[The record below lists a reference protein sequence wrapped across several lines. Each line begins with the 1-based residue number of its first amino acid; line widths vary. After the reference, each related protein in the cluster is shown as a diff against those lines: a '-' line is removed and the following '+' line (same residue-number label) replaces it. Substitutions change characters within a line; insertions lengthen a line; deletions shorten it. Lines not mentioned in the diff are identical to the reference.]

1 MDGYQICF
9 PQIDISPSMRY
20 NVTQKSCLKRI
31 QKILFKQTMEKT
43 LRAKIYHF
51 LVNRKPGIRQR
62 YHRFHDGTT
71 GMKKVVSW
79 FYLLWL
85 NFCYYVLFCR
95 FLGEQTEFPVYEE
108 KKPPCAESESVLAN
122 RDRRSVSET
131 VSFLMQYEVISF
143 DIFDTLIFRPF
154 SEPTDLFFFLGEKL
168 EILDFKRLRMQAE
181 AEARTQKYKEEKH
194 YEIKLSDIWSR
205 LQNEIG
211 VIKEQG
217 MQMEQALEME
227 FCYANPFMQQVFTQ
241 LREHG
246 KRIVI
251 TSDMYLSKAFL
262 SELLQKNGYEGY
274 EELYVSCEY
283 EKSKADGS
291 LYEVVKRAYPD
302 TDSMIHVGDNPVSDV
317 KNAKKHGFEVFYYQ
331 NVNRNALLYRAYDM
345 SAVVGGAYRGIVNNK
360 LYNGPE
366 QLSME
371 YEYGYIYGGLFV
383 LGYCNFIHTYA
394 RVHGIDKLLFL
405 SRDGDILR
413 QAYAVLFPEEKTEY
427 VYWSR
432 AAATKL
438 MARYNRYDFFRRY
451 LYHKA
456 DGTYTLEQI
465 LKSMRLEFLLDR
477 LLQQLPNE
485 TYLTSGN
492 VRQVKR
498 FLEANWQE
506 VTAVYDRESK
516 AAELYYKKV
525 LGDSRNALA
534 VDIGW
539 AGSGA
544 IALDYLVQNVWKLPC
559 SITGAVAGTN
569 SVHNFEVDASE
580 IFLQNGKLAAYLY
593 AQSFNRDLWKKHD
606 PNTDD
611 NIFFELLLA
620 SPTPQFLGF
629 ELDEASGEVSYL
641 FGKVDANPE
650 GMKEIQ
656 SGILDFVRDYQKH
669 FSGYPY
675 LFCVSG
681 RDAYA
686 PILAASGNKKAYLK
700 ALKKKFEFEANVL

>member
-1 MDGYQICF
+1 MDGYQSCF

-31 QKILFKQTMEKT
+31 HKILFKQTMEKT

-194 YEIKLSDIWSR
+194 YEIKLSDIWRR
-205 LQNEIG
+205 LENEIG
-211 VIKEQG
+211 VTKEQG

-262 SELLQKNGYEGY
+262 SELLQKNGYGGY

-283 EKSKADGS
+283 EKSKAEGS

-317 KNAKKHGFEVFYYQ
+317 KNAKKHGFEVFYYP

-360 LYNGPE
+360 LYNGIE

-394 RVHGIDKLLFL
+394 REHGIEKLLFL

-456 DGTYTLEQI
+456 DGTYTIEQI

-477 LLQQLPNE
+477 LLQQLPHE
-485 TYLTSGN
+485 IYLTSGN

-544 IALDYLVQNVWKLPC
+544 IALDYLVQKVWKLPC

-629 ELDEASGEVSYL
+629 KLDEVSGEVLYL
-641 FGKVDANPE
+641 FGKMDANPE

>member
-1 MDGYQICF
+1 
-9 PQIDISPSMRY
+9 
-20 NVTQKSCLKRI
+20 
-31 QKILFKQTMEKT
+31 
-43 LRAKIYHF
+43 
-51 LVNRKPGIRQR
+51 
-62 YHRFHDGTT
+62 
-71 GMKKVVSW
+71 
-79 FYLLWL
+79 
-85 NFCYYVLFCR
+85 
-95 FLGEQTEFPVYEE
+95 
-108 KKPPCAESESVLAN
+108 
-122 RDRRSVSET
+122 
-131 VSFLMQYEVISF
+131 
-143 DIFDTLIFRPF
+143 
-154 SEPTDLFFFLGEKL
+154 
-168 EILDFKRLRMQAE
+168 
-181 AEARTQKYKEEKH
+181 
-194 YEIKLSDIWSR
+194 
-205 LQNEIG
+205 
-211 VIKEQG
+211 
-217 MQMEQALEME
+217 
-227 FCYANPFMQQVFTQ
+227 
-241 LREHG
+241 
-246 KRIVI
+246 
-251 TSDMYLSKAFL
+251 
-262 SELLQKNGYEGY
+262 
-274 EELYVSCEY
+274 
-283 EKSKADGS
+283 
-291 LYEVVKRAYPD
+291 
-302 TDSMIHVGDNPVSDV
+302 
-317 KNAKKHGFEVFYYQ
+317 
-331 NVNRNALLYRAYDM
+331 
-345 SAVVGGAYRGIVNNK
+345 
-360 LYNGPE
+360 
-366 QLSME
+366 ME

-394 RVHGIDKLLFL
+394 REHGIDKLLFL

-438 MARYNRYDFFRRY
+438 MVRYNRYDFFRRY

-477 LLQQLPNE
+477 LLQRLPYE
-485 TYLTSGN
+485 IYLTSGN

-559 SITGAVAGTN
+559 SITGAIAGTN

>member
-1 MDGYQICF
+1 MDGYQSCF

-251 TSDMYLSKAFL
+251 TSDMYLSKAFI
-262 SELLQKNGYEGY
+262 SELLQKNGYGGY

-283 EKSKADGS
+283 EKSKAEGS

-317 KNAKKHGFEVFYYQ
+317 KNAKKHGFEVFYYP

-360 LYNGPE
+360 LYNGTE

-394 RVHGIDKLLFL
+394 REHGIDKLLFL

-477 LLQQLPNE
+477 LLQRLPHE

-498 FLEANWQE
+498 FLEANWQD

-629 ELDEASGEVSYL
+629 ELDEVSGEVLYL
-641 FGKVDANPE
+641 FGKMDANPE

-686 PILAASGNKKAYLK
+686 PILAARGNKKAYLK

>member
-1 MDGYQICF
+1 MDGYQSCF

-62 YHRFHDGTT
+62 YHRFHDGTA

-79 FYLLWL
+79 FYLLGL

-122 RDRRSVSET
+122 RDRKSVSET
-131 VSFLMQYEVISF
+131 VSFLMQYDVISF

-154 SEPTDLFFFLGEKL
+154 SEPTDLFFFLGEKTG
-168 EILDFKRLRMQAE
+168 ILDFKRLRMQAE
-181 AEARTQKYKEEKH
+181 ADARTQKYKEEKH

-217 MQMEQALEME
+217 MQMEQVLEME

-246 KRIVI
+246 KRLVI

-283 EKSKADGS
+283 EKSKAEGS

-317 KNAKKHGFEVFYYQ
+317 KNAKKHGFEVFYYP
-331 NVNRNALLYRAYDM
+331 NVNRNALLYRSYDM

-360 LYNGPE
+360 LYNGTG

-394 RVHGIDKLLFL
+394 REHGIDKLLFL

-477 LLQQLPNE
+477 LLQQLPHE
-485 TYLTSGN
+485 IYLTSGN

-611 NIFFELLLA
+611 NIFFELLLS

-641 FGKVDANPE
+641 FGKVDANSE

>member
-1 MDGYQICF
+1 MDGFQSCF
-9 PQIDISPSMRY
+9 TQIDISPSMRY

-31 QKILFKQTMEKT
+31 HKILFKQTMEKT

-95 FLGEQTEFPVYEE
+95 FLGEQTEIPVYEE

-122 RDRRSVSET
+122 RDRKSVSET
-131 VSFLMQYEVISF
+131 VSFLMQYDVISF

-154 SEPTDLFFFLGEKL
+154 SEPTDLFFFLGKKTG
-168 EILDFKRLRMQAE
+168 ILDFKRLRMQAE
-181 AEARTQKYKEEKH
+181 AEARVQKYKEEKH

-205 LQNEIG
+205 LENEIG
-211 VIKEQG
+211 VTKEQG

-241 LREHG
+241 LQKYG
-246 KRIVI
+246 KKIVI

-262 SELLQKNGYEGY
+262 SELLQKNGYGGY

-283 EKSKADGS
+283 EKSKAEGS

-317 KNAKKHGFEVFYYQ
+317 KNAKKHGFEVFYYP

-360 LYNGPE
+360 LYNGTE

-394 RVHGIDKLLFL
+394 REHGIDKLLFL

-456 DGTYTLEQI
+456 DGTYTIEQI

-477 LLQQLPNE
+477 LLQQLPHE
-485 TYLTSGN
+485 IYLTSGN

-506 VTAVYDRESK
+506 VTVVYDRESK

-544 IALDYLVQNVWKLPC
+544 IALDYLVQKAWKLPC

-629 ELDEASGEVSYL
+629 ELDEVSGEVLYL
-641 FGKVDANPE
+641 FGKMDANPE

>member
-1 MDGYQICF
+1 MDGYQSCF
-9 PQIDISPSMRY
+9 PQIDISPSIRY

-95 FLGEQTEFPVYEE
+95 FLGEQTEFLVYEE

-211 VIKEQG
+211 VTKEQG

-227 FCYANPFMQQVFTQ
+227 FCYANPFMWQVFTQ

-246 KRIVI
+246 KRLVI
-251 TSDMYLSKAFL
+251 TSDMYLSKVFL
-262 SELLQKNGYEGY
+262 SELLQKNGYGGY
-274 EELYVSCEY
+274 GELYVSCEY
-283 EKSKADGS
+283 EKSKAEGS

-317 KNAKKHGFEVFYYQ
+317 KNAKKHGFEVFYYP

-360 LYNGPE
+360 LYNGTE

-485 TYLTSGN
+485 IYLTSGN
-492 VRQVKR
+492 VSQVKR

-629 ELDEASGEVSYL
+629 ELDELSGEVLYL

-656 SGILDFVRDYQKH
+656 NGILDFVRDYQKH

-700 ALKKKFEFEANVL
+700 TLKKKFEFEANVL

>member
-1 MDGYQICF
+1 
-9 PQIDISPSMRY
+9 MRY

-95 FLGEQTEFPVYEE
+95 FLGEQTEIPVYEE

-122 RDRRSVSET
+122 RDRKSVSET
-131 VSFLMQYEVISF
+131 VSFLMQYDVISF

-154 SEPTDLFFFLGEKL
+154 SEPTDLFFFLGEKTG
-168 EILDFKRLRMQAE
+168 ILDFKRLRMQAE
-181 AEARTQKYKEEKH
+181 AEARVQKYKEEKH

-205 LQNEIG
+205 LENEIG
-211 VIKEQG
+211 VTKEQG

-262 SELLQKNGYEGY
+262 SELLQKNGYGGY

-283 EKSKADGS
+283 EKSKAEGS

-317 KNAKKHGFEVFYYQ
+317 KNAKKHGFEVFYYP
-331 NVNRNALLYRAYDM
+331 NVNRNALLYRSYDM

-360 LYNGPE
+360 LYNGTE
-366 QLSME
+366 QLPME

-394 RVHGIDKLLFL
+394 REHGIDKLLFL

-413 QAYAVLFPEEKTEY
+413 QAYAMLFPEEKTEY

-456 DGTYTLEQI
+456 DGTYTIEQI

-477 LLQQLPNE
+477 LLQQLPHE
-485 TYLTSGN
+485 IYLTSGN
-492 VRQVKR
+492 VRQVKC

-544 IALDYLVQNVWKLPC
+544 IALDYLVQKVWKLPC

-629 ELDEASGEVSYL
+629 ELDEVSGEVLYL
-641 FGKVDANPE
+641 FGKMDANPE

>member
-1 MDGYQICF
+1 MDGYQSCF

-31 QKILFKQTMEKT
+31 HKILFKQTMEKT

-317 KNAKKHGFEVFYYQ
+317 KNAKKHGFEVFYYP

-360 LYNGPE
+360 LYNGTE

-456 DGTYTLEQI
+456 DGTYTIEQI

-477 LLQQLPNE
+477 LLQRLPHE
-485 TYLTSGN
+485 IYLTSGN

-544 IALDYLVQNVWKLPC
+544 IALDYLVQKVWKLPC

-629 ELDEASGEVSYL
+629 ELDEVSGEVLYL
-641 FGKVDANPE
+641 FGKVDANPD

-656 SGILDFVRDYQKH
+656 NGILDFVRDYQKH

>member
-1 MDGYQICF
+1 
-9 PQIDISPSMRY
+9 MRY

-31 QKILFKQTMEKT
+31 HKILFKQTMEKT

-85 NFCYYVLFCR
+85 KFCYYVLFCR

-122 RDRRSVSET
+122 RDRKSVLET
-131 VSFLMQYEVISF
+131 VSFLMQYDVISF

-154 SEPTDLFFFLGEKL
+154 SEPTDLFFFLGERTG
-168 EILDFKRLRMQAE
+168 ILDFKRLRMQAE
-181 AEARTQKYKEEKH
+181 AEARVQKYKEEKH

-205 LQNEIG
+205 LENEIG
-211 VIKEQG
+211 VTKEQG

-262 SELLQKNGYEGY
+262 SELLQKNGYGGY

-283 EKSKADGS
+283 EKSKAEGS
-291 LYEVVKRAYPD
+291 LYEVVKGAYPD

-317 KNAKKHGFEVFYYQ
+317 KNAKKHGFEVFYYP

-360 LYNGPE
+360 LYNGTE

-477 LLQQLPNE
+477 LLQRLPHE
-485 TYLTSGN
+485 IYLTSGN
-492 VRQVKR
+492 VSQVKR

-544 IALDYLVQNVWKLPC
+544 IALDYLVQKVWKLPC

-611 NIFFELLLA
+611 NIFFELLLT

-629 ELDEASGEVSYL
+629 ELDEVSGEVLYL
-641 FGKVDANPE
+641 FGKMDANPE

-669 FSGYPY
+669 FSRYPY

>member
-1 MDGYQICF
+1 
-9 PQIDISPSMRY
+9 
-20 NVTQKSCLKRI
+20 
-31 QKILFKQTMEKT
+31 MEKT

-62 YHRFHDGTT
+62 YHRFHDGTA
-71 GMKKVVSW
+71 GVKKVVSW
-79 FYLLWL
+79 VYLLGL

-95 FLGEQTEFPVYEE
+95 FLGEQTEIPVYEE

-122 RDRRSVSET
+122 RDHKSVSET

-154 SEPTDLFFFLGEKL
+154 SESTDLFFFLGEKTG
-168 EILDFKRLRMQAE
+168 ILDFKRLRMQAE
-181 AEARTQKYKEEKH
+181 ADARTQKYKEEKH
-194 YEIKLSDIWSR
+194 YEITLSDIWSR
-205 LQNEIG
+205 LENEIG
-211 VIKEQG
+211 VTKEQG

-227 FCYANPFMQQVFTQ
+227 FCYANPFMQQVFIQ
-241 LREHG
+241 LREYG

-283 EKSKADGS
+283 EKSKAEGS

-317 KNAKKHGFEVFYYQ
+317 KNAKKHGFEVFYYP
-331 NVNRNALLYRAYDM
+331 NVNRNALLYRSYDM

-360 LYNGPE
+360 LYNGTE
-366 QLSME
+366 QLPME

-394 RVHGIDKLLFL
+394 REHGIDKLLFL

-477 LLQQLPNE
+477 LLQRLPHE

>member
-1 MDGYQICF
+1 
-9 PQIDISPSMRY
+9 MRY

-31 QKILFKQTMEKT
+31 HKILFKQTMEKT

-122 RDRRSVSET
+122 RDRKSVLET
-131 VSFLMQYEVISF
+131 VSFLMQYDVISF

-154 SEPTDLFFFLGEKL
+154 SEPTDLFFFLGERTG
-168 EILDFKRLRMQAE
+168 ILDFKRLRMQAE
-181 AEARTQKYKEEKH
+181 AEARVQKYKEEKH

-205 LQNEIG
+205 LENEIG
-211 VIKEQG
+211 VTKGQG

-262 SELLQKNGYEGY
+262 SELLQKNGYGGY

-283 EKSKADGS
+283 EKSKAEGS
-291 LYEVVKRAYPD
+291 LYEVVKGAYPD

-317 KNAKKHGFEVFYYQ
+317 KNAKKHGFEVFYYP

-360 LYNGPE
+360 LYNGTE

-477 LLQQLPNE
+477 LLQRLPHE
-485 TYLTSGN
+485 IYLTSGN
-492 VRQVKR
+492 VSQVKR

-544 IALDYLVQNVWKLPC
+544 IALDYLVQKVWKLPC

-611 NIFFELLLA
+611 NIFFELLLT

-629 ELDEASGEVSYL
+629 ELDEVSGEVLYL
-641 FGKVDANPE
+641 FGKMDANPE

-669 FSGYPY
+669 FSRYPY

>member
-1 MDGYQICF
+1 
-9 PQIDISPSMRY
+9 MRY

-31 QKILFKQTMEKT
+31 HKILFKQTMEKT

-95 FLGEQTEFPVYEE
+95 FLGEQTEIPVYEE
-108 KKPPCAESESVLAN
+108 KKPPCAESESVMAN
-122 RDRRSVSET
+122 RDRKSVSET
-131 VSFLMQYEVISF
+131 VSFLMQYDVISF

-154 SEPTDLFFFLGEKL
+154 SEPTDLFFFLGEKTG
-168 EILDFKRLRMQAE
+168 ILDFKRLRMQAE
-181 AEARTQKYKEEKH
+181 AEARVQKYKEEKH

-205 LQNEIG
+205 LENEIG
-211 VIKEQG
+211 VTKEQG

-262 SELLQKNGYEGY
+262 SELLQKNGYGGY

-283 EKSKADGS
+283 EKSKAEGS

-317 KNAKKHGFEVFYYQ
+317 KNAKKHGFEVFYYP
-331 NVNRNALLYRAYDM
+331 NVNRNALLYRSYDM

-360 LYNGPE
+360 LYNGTE
-366 QLSME
+366 QLPME

-477 LLQQLPNE
+477 LLQRLPHE

-492 VRQVKR
+492 VSQVKR

-544 IALDYLVQNVWKLPC
+544 IALDYLVQKVWKLPC

-629 ELDEASGEVSYL
+629 ELDEVSGEVLYL
-641 FGKVDANPE
+641 FGKVDANPD

-656 SGILDFVRDYQKH
+656 NGILDFVRDYQKH

>member
-1 MDGYQICF
+1 MDGYQSCF

-317 KNAKKHGFEVFYYQ
+317 KNAKKHGFEVFYYP

-360 LYNGPE
+360 LYNGTE

-456 DGTYTLEQI
+456 DGTYTIEQI

-477 LLQQLPNE
+477 LLQRLHHE

-492 VRQVKR
+492 ARQVKR

-544 IALDYLVQNVWKLPC
+544 IALDYLVQKVWKLPC

-629 ELDEASGEVSYL
+629 ELDEVSGEVLYL
-641 FGKVDANPE
+641 FGKMDANPE

-656 SGILDFVRDYQKH
+656 NGILDFVRDYQKH
-669 FSGYPY
+669 FSRYPY

>member
-1 MDGYQICF
+1 
-9 PQIDISPSMRY
+9 
-20 NVTQKSCLKRI
+20 
-31 QKILFKQTMEKT
+31 MEKT

-154 SEPTDLFFFLGEKL
+154 SEPTDLFFFLGEKTG
-168 EILDFKRLRMQAE
+168 ILDFKRLRMQAE
-181 AEARTQKYKEEKH
+181 ADARTQKYKEEKH

-217 MQMEQALEME
+217 MQMEQVLEME

-246 KRIVI
+246 KRLVI

-262 SELLQKNGYEGY
+262 SELLQKNGYGGY

-283 EKSKADGS
+283 EKSKAEGS

-317 KNAKKHGFEVFYYQ
+317 KNAKKHGFEVFYYP

-360 LYNGPE
+360 LYNGTG

-394 RVHGIDKLLFL
+394 REHGIDKLLFL

-477 LLQQLPNE
+477 LLRQLPNE

-544 IALDYLVQNVWKLPC
+544 IALDYLVQKVWKLPC

-629 ELDEASGEVSYL
+629 ELDEVSGEVLYL
-641 FGKVDANPE
+641 FGKMDANPE

>member
-1 MDGYQICF
+1 
-9 PQIDISPSMRY
+9 
-20 NVTQKSCLKRI
+20 
-31 QKILFKQTMEKT
+31 MEKT

-71 GMKKVVSW
+71 GMKKVGSW
-79 FYLLWL
+79 FYLLGL

-95 FLGEQTEFPVYEE
+95 FLGEQTEIPVYEE

-122 RDRRSVSET
+122 RDRKSVSET

-154 SEPTDLFFFLGEKL
+154 SEPTDLFFFLGEKTG
-168 EILDFKRLRMQAE
+168 ILDFKRFRMQAE
-181 AEARTQKYKEEKH
+181 AEARTQKYKEERH
-194 YEIKLSDIWSR
+194 YEITLSDIWSR
-205 LQNEIG
+205 LENEIG
-211 VIKEQG
+211 VTKEQG
-217 MQMEQALEME
+217 MQVEQALEME

-246 KRIVI
+246 KQIVI

-262 SELLQKNGYEGY
+262 SELLKKNGYGGY

-283 EKSKADGS
+283 EKSKAEGS

-317 KNAKKHGFEVFYYQ
+317 KNAKKHGFEVFYYP
-331 NVNRNALLYRAYDM
+331 NVNRNALLYRSYDM

-360 LYNGPE
+360 LYNGTE

-383 LGYCNFIHTYA
+383 LGYCNFIHTYV

-477 LLQQLPNE
+477 LLQQLPHE
-485 TYLTSGN
+485 IYLTSGN

-629 ELDEASGEVSYL
+629 ELDEASGEVLYL
-641 FGKVDANPE
+641 FGKMDANPE

>member
-1 MDGYQICF
+1 
-9 PQIDISPSMRY
+9 
-20 NVTQKSCLKRI
+20 
-31 QKILFKQTMEKT
+31 MEKT
-43 LRAKIYHF
+43 LRAKIYYF
-51 LVNRKPGIRQR
+51 LVNRKRGIRQR

-154 SEPTDLFFFLGEKL
+154 SEPTDLFFFLGEKTG
-168 EILDFKRLRMQAE
+168 ILDFKRLRMQAE
-181 AEARTQKYKEEKH
+181 ADARTQKYKEEKH
-194 YEIKLSDIWSR
+194 YEITLSDIWSR
-205 LQNEIG
+205 LENEIG
-211 VIKEQG
+211 VTKEQG

-227 FCYANPFMQQVFTQ
+227 FCYANPYMQQVFTQ

-262 SELLQKNGYEGY
+262 SELLQKNGYGGY

-283 EKSKADGS
+283 EKSKAEGS

-317 KNAKKHGFEVFYYQ
+317 KNAKKHGFEVFYYP

-360 LYNGPE
+360 LYNGTE

-394 RVHGIDKLLFL
+394 RVHGIEKLLFL

-456 DGTYTLEQI
+456 DGTYTIEQI

-477 LLQQLPNE
+477 LLQQLPHE
-485 TYLTSGN
+485 IYLTSGN

-506 VTAVYDRESK
+506 VTVVYDRESK
-516 AAELYYKKV
+516 ATELYYKKV

-544 IALDYLVQNVWKLPC
+544 IALDYLVQKVWKLPC

-629 ELDEASGEVSYL
+629 ELDEVSGEVLYL
-641 FGKVDANPE
+641 FGKMDANPE

-700 ALKKKFEFEANVL
+700 TLKKKFEFEANVL

>member
-1 MDGYQICF
+1 MDGFQSCF

-31 QKILFKQTMEKT
+31 HKILFKQTMEKT

-122 RDRRSVSET
+122 RDRKSVLET
-131 VSFLMQYEVISF
+131 VSFLMQYDVISF

-154 SEPTDLFFFLGEKL
+154 SEPTDLFFFLGERTG
-168 EILDFKRLRMQAE
+168 ILDFKRLRMQAE
-181 AEARTQKYKEEKH
+181 AEARVQKYKEEKH

-205 LQNEIG
+205 LENEIG
-211 VIKEQG
+211 VTKEQG

-262 SELLQKNGYEGY
+262 SELLQKNGYGGY

-283 EKSKADGS
+283 EKSKAEGS
-291 LYEVVKRAYPD
+291 LYEVVKGAYPD

-317 KNAKKHGFEVFYYQ
+317 KNAKKHGFGVFYYP

-360 LYNGPE
+360 LYNGTE

-477 LLQQLPNE
+477 LLQRLPHE
-485 TYLTSGN
+485 IYLTSGN
-492 VRQVKR
+492 VSQVKR

-544 IALDYLVQNVWKLPC
+544 IALDYLVQKVWKLPC

-611 NIFFELLLA
+611 NIFFELLLT

-629 ELDEASGEVSYL
+629 ELDEVSGEVLYL
-641 FGKVDANPE
+641 FGKMDANPE

-669 FSGYPY
+669 FSRYPY

>member
-1 MDGYQICF
+1 
-9 PQIDISPSMRY
+9 MRY

-31 QKILFKQTMEKT
+31 HKILFKQTMEKT

-122 RDRRSVSET
+122 RDRKSVLET
-131 VSFLMQYEVISF
+131 VSFLMQYDVISF

-154 SEPTDLFFFLGEKL
+154 SEPTDLFFFLGERTG
-168 EILDFKRLRMQAE
+168 ILDFKRLRMQAE
-181 AEARTQKYKEEKH
+181 AEARVQKYKEEKH

-205 LQNEIG
+205 LENEIG
-211 VIKEQG
+211 VTKEQG

-262 SELLQKNGYEGY
+262 SELLQKNGYGGY

-283 EKSKADGS
+283 EKSKAEGS
-291 LYEVVKRAYPD
+291 LYEVVKGAYPD

-317 KNAKKHGFEVFYYQ
+317 KNAKKHGFEVFYYP

-360 LYNGPE
+360 LYNGTE

-394 RVHGIDKLLFL
+394 REHGIDKLLFL

-477 LLQQLPNE
+477 LLQRLPHE
-485 TYLTSGN
+485 IYLTSGN
-492 VRQVKR
+492 VSQVKR

-544 IALDYLVQNVWKLPC
+544 IALDYLVQKVWKLPC

-611 NIFFELLLA
+611 NIFFELLLT

-629 ELDEASGEVSYL
+629 ELDEVSGEVLYL
-641 FGKVDANPE
+641 FGKMDANPE

-669 FSGYPY
+669 FSRYPY

>member
-1 MDGYQICF
+1 M
-9 PQIDISPSMRY
+9 
-20 NVTQKSCLKRI
+20 NKQKS
-31 QKILFKQTMEKT
+31 T
-43 LRAKIYHF
+43 
-51 LVNRKPGIRQR
+51 
-62 YHRFHDGTT
+62 
-71 GMKKVVSW
+71 
-79 FYLLWL
+79 
-85 NFCYYVLFCR
+85 
-95 FLGEQTEFPVYEE
+95 EQT
-108 KKPPCAESESVLAN
+108 KK
-122 RDRRSVSET
+122 
-131 VSFLMQYEVISF
+131 Q
-143 DIFDTLIFRPF
+143 
-154 SEPTDLFFFLGEKL
+154 
-168 EILDFKRLRMQAE
+168 
-181 AEARTQKYKEEKH
+181 QKTW
-194 YEIKLSDIWSR
+194 IKI
-205 LQNEIG
+205 
-211 VIKEQG
+211 IK
-217 MQMEQALEME
+217 
-227 FCYANPFMQQVFTQ
+227 
-241 LREHG
+241 
-246 KRIVI
+246 IV
-251 TSDMYLSKAFL
+251 
-262 SELLQKNGYEGY
+262 
-274 EELYVSCEY
+274 
-283 EKSKADGS
+283 
-291 LYEVVKRAYPD
+291 
-302 TDSMIHVGDNPVSDV
+302 
-317 KNAKKHGFEVFYYQ
+317 
-331 NVNRNALLYRAYDM
+331 
-345 SAVVGGAYRGIVNNK
+345 GIVNNK
-360 LYNGPE
+360 LYNGTE

-383 LGYCNFIHTYA
+383 LGYCDFIHTYA

-456 DGTYTLEQI
+456 DGTYTIEQI

-477 LLQQLPNE
+477 LLQRLPHE
-485 TYLTSGN
+485 IYLTSGN

-620 SPTPQFLGF
+620 SPTPQFFGF
-629 ELDEASGEVSYL
+629 ELDEVSGEVLYL
-641 FGKVDANPE
+641 FGKVDENPE
-650 GMKEIQ
+650 GIKEIQ
-656 SGILDFVRDYQKH
+656 NGILDFVRDYQKH

-700 ALKKKFEFEANVL
+700 TLKKKFEFEANVL

>member
-1 MDGYQICF
+1 
-9 PQIDISPSMRY
+9 
-20 NVTQKSCLKRI
+20 
-31 QKILFKQTMEKT
+31 MEKT

-122 RDRRSVSET
+122 RDRKSVSET
-131 VSFLMQYEVISF
+131 VSFLMQYDVISF

-181 AEARTQKYKEEKH
+181 AEARVQKYKEQKH
-194 YEIKLSDIWSR
+194 YEVTLEDVWCR
-205 LQNEIG
+205 LEKELG
-211 VIKEQG
+211 CSKEQG
-217 MQMEQALEME
+217 MQIEQALELE
-227 FCYANPFMQQVFTQ
+227 FCYANPFMLQVFRQ
-241 LREHG
+241 LQKYG
-246 KRIVI
+246 KKIVI
-251 TSDMYLSKAFL
+251 TSDMCLSKAFL

-283 EKSKADGS
+283 EKSKAEGS

-317 KNAKKHGFEVFYYQ
+317 KNARKHAFAAFYYP

-360 LYNGPE
+360 LYNGTE

-394 RVHGIDKLLFL
+394 REHGIDKLLFL

-477 LLQQLPNE
+477 LLQRLPHE

-492 VRQVKR
+492 ARQVKC

-544 IALDYLVQNVWKLPC
+544 IALDYLVQKVWKLPC

-580 IFLQNGKLAAYLY
+580 LFLQNGKLAAYLY

-629 ELDEASGEVSYL
+629 ELDEVSGEVLYL
-641 FGKVDANPE
+641 FGKMDANPE

>member
-1 MDGYQICF
+1 
-9 PQIDISPSMRY
+9 MRY

-31 QKILFKQTMEKT
+31 HKILFKQTMEKT

-95 FLGEQTEFPVYEE
+95 FLGEQTEIPVYEE

-122 RDRRSVSET
+122 RDRKSVSET
-131 VSFLMQYEVISF
+131 ISFLMQYEVISF

-154 SEPTDLFFFLGEKL
+154 SEPTDLFFFLGEKTG
-168 EILDFKRLRMQAE
+168 ILDFKRLRMQAE
-181 AEARTQKYKEEKH
+181 AEARVQKYKEEKH

-205 LQNEIG
+205 LENEIG
-211 VIKEQG
+211 VTKEQG

-262 SELLQKNGYEGY
+262 SELLQKNGYGGY

-283 EKSKADGS
+283 EKSKADGL

-317 KNAKKHGFEVFYYQ
+317 KNAKKHGFEVFYYP

-360 LYNGPE
+360 LYNGTE

-456 DGTYTLEQI
+456 DGTYTIEQI

-477 LLQQLPNE
+477 LLQQLPHE
-485 TYLTSGN
+485 IYLTSGN

-506 VTAVYDRESK
+506 VTVVYDRESK

-544 IALDYLVQNVWKLPC
+544 IALDYLVQKVWKLPC

-611 NIFFELLLA
+611 NIFFELLLT

-629 ELDEASGEVSYL
+629 ELDEVSGEVLYL
-641 FGKVDANPE
+641 FGKMDANPE

-669 FSGYPY
+669 FSRYPY

>member
-1 MDGYQICF
+1 MDGFQSCF

-62 YHRFHDGTT
+62 YHRFHDGTA
-71 GMKKVVSW
+71 GVKKVVSW
-79 FYLLWL
+79 VYLLGL

-95 FLGEQTEFPVYEE
+95 FLGEQTEIPVYEE

-122 RDRRSVSET
+122 RDRKSVSET

-154 SEPTDLFFFLGEKL
+154 SEPTDLFFFLGEKTG
-168 EILDFKRLRMQAE
+168 ILDFKRLRMQAE
-181 AEARTQKYKEEKH
+181 ADARTQKYKEEKH
-194 YEIKLSDIWSR
+194 YEITLSDIWSR
-205 LQNEIG
+205 LENEIG
-211 VIKEQG
+211 VTKEQG

-262 SELLQKNGYEGY
+262 SELLQKNGYGGY

-283 EKSKADGS
+283 EKSKAEGS

-317 KNAKKHGFEVFYYQ
+317 KNAKKHGFEVFYYL
-331 NVNRNALLYRAYDM
+331 NVNRNALLYRSYDM

-360 LYNGPE
+360 LYNGTE
-366 QLSME
+366 QLPME

-394 RVHGIDKLLFL
+394 REHGIDKLLFL

-438 MARYNRYDFFRRY
+438 MVRYNRYDFFRRY

-516 AAELYYKKV
+516 AAELY
-525 LGDSRNALA
+525 
-534 VDIGW
+534 
-539 AGSGA
+539 
-544 IALDYLVQNVWKLPC
+544 
-559 SITGAVAGTN
+559 
-569 SVHNFEVDASE
+569 
-580 IFLQNGKLAAYLY
+580 
-593 AQSFNRDLWKKHD
+593 
-606 PNTDD
+606 
-611 NIFFELLLA
+611 
-620 SPTPQFLGF
+620 
-629 ELDEASGEVSYL
+629 
-641 FGKVDANPE
+641 
-650 GMKEIQ
+650 
-656 SGILDFVRDYQKH
+656 
-669 FSGYPY
+669 
-675 LFCVSG
+675 
-681 RDAYA
+681 
-686 PILAASGNKKAYLK
+686 
-700 ALKKKFEFEANVL
+700 